1 MAVGMQSAGDGS
13 DKTSARKWV
22 VWGKELG
29 SGAVRVH
36 FVVISVLAGAAGWS
50 VNQALIGGLGP
61 NEVAVGLMQ
70 RHAVALLAGFV
81 VLGILTRIWLVVAG
95 AVPANAP
102 SGLVAAVVRLFN
114 SSSGRSA
121 ASAGIGSQQVGGVLG
136 ANALAGSAP
145 GEVSGKA
152 TASAISA
159 EGAVEAASPSASA
172 QSSASDKGGSDGK
185 DSGGGT
191 FLLLFLAAVAVLA
204 FGVVVVAVWD
214 APVLLA
220 GMAAD
225 MERIA
230 SITERGALSSR
241 FWASSWTLAYARRF
255 GPRYGLLSILL
266 LVADAVVLHMAPGA
280 LTWAQALRM
289 LDS

>member
-1 MAVGMQSAGDGS
+1 MDVGTQRSGGGTDT
-13 DKTSARKWV
+13 TSARKWV
-22 VWGKELG
+22 IWGKELG
-29 SGAVRVH
+29 SGAVRAH

-70 RHAVALLAGFV
+70 RHAVALLAGFL

-102 SGLVAAVVRLFN
+102 SRLAAAVVRWFIL
-114 SSSGRSA
+114 SSGRGA
-121 ASAGIGSQQVGGVLG
+121 ATAGIGSPQVGGALA

-152 TASAISA
+152 TANAVSAG
-159 EGAVEAASPSASA
+159 GAAEAASNSTSA
-172 QSSASDKGGSDGK
+172 QSSTSDKRGSDGK

-191 FLLLFLAAVAVLA
+191 FLLLFLVAVAVLA

-225 MERIA
+225 MERMA
-230 SITERGALSSR
+230 SFTQRGALSSR
-241 FWASSWTLAYARRF
+241 FWAGSWTLAYARRF